1 MTQDTDAQEGYAD
14 GIAGR
19 EIKPAA
25 SLAYVGGYANGAAAA
40 TRAASLIK
48 QIGDVLAG
56 AVHQPHKL
64 LEDE

>member
-14 GIAGR
+14 GVAGR

-25 SLAYVGGYANGAAAA
+25 SLAYVGGYANGAAA
-40 TRAASLIK
+40 RVAALVK